1 MVHYHNIEQ
10 GSPEWFELR
19 KRKLTASHATAIGA
33 SGAGLKTYCKEIVLE
48 LIGIEKE
55 HYTNA
60 DIERGNELESIAR
73 SSYEFQTGNEV
84 EEVGFITNDKFENA
98 GMSPDGLIGEDGGCE
113 IKARND
119 IKHLSLIL
127 GETKEIPVNQIQM
140 SLLISERKWWDFI
153 SFNPNFK
160 NPLFIKRIY
169 PDPIYFEKLKKGII
183 EGNKLIEQILITLN
197 KKNYDFS

>member
-1 MVHYHNIEQ
+1 MIHYHNIEQ
-10 GSPEWFELR
+10 GTPEWFELR
-19 KRKLTASHATAIGA
+19 KGKLTASNATAIAAA
-33 SGAGLKTYCKEIVLE
+33 SAGLTTYCKEIVLE

-55 HYTNA
+55 HYTNS

-84 EEVGFITNDKFENA
+84 KEVGFITNDLYKNA
-98 GMSPDGLIGEDGGCE
+98 GMSPDGLIGLDGGCE

-119 IKHLSLIL
+119 IKHFSLIL

-140 SLLISERKWWDFI
+140 SLMISERKWWDFI

-169 PDPIYFEKLKKGII
+169 PDLKYFEKLKAGIDK
-183 EGNKLIEQILITLN
+183 GNKLIEQMLN
-197 KKNYDFS
+197 DYNNR

>member
-1 MVHYHNIEQ
+1 MVRYHNIEQ
-10 GSPEWFELR
+10 GTPEWFELR
-19 KRKLTASHATAIGA
+19 KGKLTASNATAIGA
-33 SGAGLKTYCKEIVLE
+33 NGAGLITYCKEIVLE
-48 LIGIEKE
+48 LIGVEKE
-55 HYTNA
+55 HYTNS

-73 SSYEFQTGNEV
+73 SSYEFQTGYEV
-84 EEVGFITNDKFENA
+84 EQVGFITNDLYKNA
-98 GMSPDGLIGEDGGCE
+98 GMSPDGLIGLDGGCE

-119 IKHLSLIL
+119 IKHFSLIL

-169 PDPIYFEKLKKGII
+169 PDLKYFKKLKSGII
-183 EGNKLIEQILITLN
+183 KGNELIEQMLNTYN
-197 KKNYDFS
+197 KKANEL

>member
-1 MVHYHNIEQ
+1 MVRYHNIEQ
-10 GSPEWFELR
+10 GTPEWFELR
-19 KRKLTASHATAIGA
+19 KGKLTASNATAIGA
-33 SGAGLKTYCKEIVLE
+33 NGAGLVTYCKEIVLE

-55 HYTNA
+55 HYTNS
-60 DIERGNELESIAR
+60 DIERGKELESIAR
-73 SSYEFQTGNEV
+73 SSYEFQTGYEV
-84 EEVGFITNDKFENA
+84 EQVGFITNDLYKNA
-98 GMSPDGLIGEDGGCE
+98 GMSPDGLIGLDGGCE

-119 IKHLSLIL
+119 IKHFSLIL

-169 PDPIYFEKLKKGII
+169 PDLKYFEKLKSGII
-183 EGNKLIEQILITLN
+183 EGNKLIEQMLITY
-197 KKNYDFS
+197 KQK

>member
-48 LIGIEKE
+48 MIGIEKE
-55 HYTNA
+55 HYTNS

-73 SSYEFQTGNEV
+73 SAYEFQTGNEV
-84 EEVGFITNDKFENA
+84 EQVGFITNDKFENA
-98 GMSPDGLIGEDGGCE
+98 GASPDGLIGLDGGCE

-127 GETKEIPVNQIQM
+127 GETKEIPFNQIQM
-140 SLLISERKWWDFI
+140 SLMISERKWWDFI
-153 SFNPNFK
+153 SFNVNFK

-169 PDPIYFEKLKKGII
+169 PDFVYFEKLKKGII
-183 EGNKLIEQILITLN
+183 EGNELIEEMLLTYKQKQL
-197 KKNYDFS
+197 

>member
-33 SGAGLKTYCKEIVLE
+33 SGAGLKTYCKEIVLSI
-48 LIGIEKE
+48 IGIEKE
-55 HYTNA
+55 EYTNQ
-60 DIERGNELESIAR
+60 DIERGNELEGIAR
-73 SSYEFQTGNEV
+73 AAYEFQTGNEV
-84 EEVGFITNDKFENA
+84 EQIGFITNDKFENA
-98 GMSPDGLIGEDGGCE
+98 GASPDGLIGKDGGCE

-127 GETKEIPVNQIQM
+127 GETKEIPFNQIQM

-153 SFNPNFK
+153 SFNINFK

-169 PDPIYFEKLKKGII
+169 PDFVYFEKLKKGII